1 MLIIFLTIFF
11 RPVAIFYGLPV
22 HHHQGLT
29 LLVVEIDDLM
39 VVEIDDL
46 KFDRTL
52 PTTKVM

>member
-29 LLVVEIDDLM
+29 LLVVEIDDL
-39 VVEIDDL
+39 